1 MSCCSLSAASASV
14 GSSTSL
20 RRTCSTRRPRQPRR
34 TRRFGE
40 GQGGGGGM
48 GRADEPNTRGF
59 RGQRRAFVFFRVVCV
74 ESAPARGGLIER
86 RPRRHANRARV
97 SPNKCSGSVSMPPQ
111 PFDRFHLLLSGLG
124 AFAEF
129 ASGLG
134 FSARQRTRFV
144 PPRGC
149 MRRLVDC
156 ISAGP
161 QRPGQP
167 HDPPLSVRPR
177 FRTLRTQLSACSARK

>member
-14 GSSTSL
+14 ESSTSL

-111 PFDRFHLLLSGLG
+111 PFDRFHLLLSGLR

-129 ASGLG
+129 ASGG
-134 FSARQRTRFV
+134 FRSPANSFRAS
-144 PPRGC
+144 PELHASPG
-149 MRRLVDC
+149 
-156 ISAGP
+156 GP
-161 QRPGQP
+161 QKPRTADGPSQP
-167 HDPPLSVRPR
+167 RDPPLSVRPR
-177 FRTLRTQLSACSARK
+177 FRTLRTQLSACSARQ

>member
-1 MSCCSLSAASASV
+1 MSVLGGRGTSRADELLFSV
-14 GSSTSL
+14 GGL
-20 RRTCSTRRPRQPRR
+20 
-34 TRRFGE
+34 GE
-40 GQGGGGGM
+40 RGEFDEFEADMFDAATATTAADATIWGGAGRGEGM

-134 FSARQRTRFV
+134 VSARQRTRFV
-144 PPRGC
+144 PPRSC
-149 MRRLVDC
+149 MRRLVGRRNL
-156 ISAGP
+156 GP
-161 QRPGQP
+161 QMDRVSRVT
-167 HDPPLSVRPR
+167 HL
-177 FRTLRTQLSACSARK
+177 